1 MKWRWFHIIFLLLAI
16 QVMNAQKQIRLDA
29 LVADCE
35 HAIDITGI
43 DSLHATAPLG
53 PGRVNEVSSSSSS
66 LYAFKKEHHTVWYKF
81 SVKQN
86 CILEFTIIPD
96 HPKDD
101 YDFILFRADG
111 EHSCEQIKKG
121 ELRPLRSN
129 ISRPAENSHGK
140 TGLGNRAQAAYV
152 HEGKGNNWSLPL
164 KVKAGETYFLVLDNV
179 YKGGGGHKLQ
189 FRYLDCERAFV
200 GDNGKLYVNFNIRD
214 EALKKPVE
222 ANLLLVDQYNAYP
235 DYDTIYNAKVS
246 SLSLAVQPGRLYSY
260 ELRAEGYLTEKDF
273 FKLDSFSNHP
283 VKIINIDMKRI
294 EPGGTFEIDEIYF
307 VGGSDQLIR
316 KSYPALRKL
325 LKIMRD
331 NPSLEIEIEGHVN
344 LPQKGK
350 RETEEYYNA
359 LSVARAKAV
368 FDYLKQR
375 GVEASRMKYKGLG
388 YSQMVY
394 PNAKTPE
401 EMQKNRRVIIRI
413 LKT

>member
-1 MKWRWFHIIFLLLAI
+1 MKWGWFHIILLLLAA
-16 QVMNAQKQIRLDA
+16 QLMEAQKQIHLD
-29 LVADCE
+29 VSVSDCK

-43 DSLHATAPLG
+43 DSLHATPPLG
-53 PGRVNEVSSSSSS
+53 PGKVIEVYSSSTS

-81 SVKQN
+81 SVKRN
-86 CILEFTIIPD
+86 CTLEFTIIPD
-96 HPKDD
+96 HPNDD

-111 EHSCEQIKKG
+111 ERSCEQIQKA
-121 ELRPLRSN
+121 ELKPVRSN

-140 TGLGNRAQAAYV
+140 TGLGQGAQTAYV

-164 KVKAGETYFLVLDNV
+164 RVKAGETYFLVLDNV

-189 FRYLDCERAFV
+189 FRYSDCDDASQQ
-200 GDNGKLYVNFNIRD
+200 NAGKLYVNFMIRE
-214 EALKKPVE
+214 EATNKPLT
-222 ANLLLVDQYNAYP
+222 ANLLLVDMYNAYP
-235 DYDTIYNAKVS
+235 DYDTLYNAKVS
-246 SLSLAVQPGRLYSY
+246 SLSLVVQPGRFYSY
-260 ELRAEGYLTEKDF
+260 EVSKKGYLTEKDL
-273 FKLDSFSNHP
+273 FKLDSFPDNP
-283 VKIINIDMKRI
+283 VKTINIELKKI

-325 LKIMRD
+325 LKIMKD
-331 NPSLEIEIEGHVN
+331 NPGLEIEIEGHVN

-368 FDYLKQR
+368 FDYLNQR
-375 GVEASRMKYKGLG
+375 GIEASRMKYKGLG
-388 YSQMVY
+388 YSRMVY
-394 PNAKTPE
+394 PDAKTPE

-413 LKT
+413 LKI